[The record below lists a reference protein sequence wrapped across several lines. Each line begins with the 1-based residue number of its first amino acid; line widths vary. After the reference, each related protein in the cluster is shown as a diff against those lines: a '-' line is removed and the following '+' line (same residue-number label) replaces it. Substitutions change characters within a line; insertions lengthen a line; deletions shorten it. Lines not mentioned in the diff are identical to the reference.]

1 MSNLSV
7 SYPAREACA
16 PEATAGPSWLT
27 RLARAVVDEYRIRR
41 ASRELHGLG
50 ERMLHDVG
58 LDPGGIPYAVRFGR
72 EWPAGDASDR
82 RCNDN
87 IPKAGRR

>member
-1 MSNLSV
+1 MKERIVSNMSV
-7 SYPAREACA
+7 SYPARQACA
-16 PEATAGPSWLT
+16 PETTAGPSWLT

-50 ERMLHDVG
+50 EHMLRDVG

-72 EWPAGDASDR
+72 E
-82 RCNDN
+82 
-87 IPKAGRR
+87 